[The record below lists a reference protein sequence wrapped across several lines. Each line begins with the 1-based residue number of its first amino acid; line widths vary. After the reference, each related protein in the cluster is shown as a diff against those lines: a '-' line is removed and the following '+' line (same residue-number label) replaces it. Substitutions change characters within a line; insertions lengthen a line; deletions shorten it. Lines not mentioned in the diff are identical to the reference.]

1 MRDYYAQRRAVLPPP
16 KVKDET
22 PPKGIA
28 MVAMV
33 FVVMFGIVALAGV
46 MWLALWAID
55 QTTLL
60 SFTKLMGLSG
70 AYILF
75 RVVDRTLF
83 GIRQ

>member
-22 PPKGIA
+22 PSKGVA